1 MHLLPL
7 ILVATILLPN
17 SFCLLGFGKKQS
29 VAVKGTLQCN
39 GEAESD
45 VRVALY
51 DKDMLKNR
59 KLGEVKTDKSGEFNL
74 SGSKTE
80 ISKIDPKVNIYHR
93 CDHTGPCYRKFSFT
107 IPDKFITRGSTP
119 KRTFDL
125 GTINLA
131 AKFAGESLDCI
142 K

>member
-17 SFCLLGFGKKQS
+17 SFCLLGLGKKQS

-39 GEAESD
+39 GQPASN
-45 VRVALY
+45 VRVELH
-51 DKDMLKNR
+51 DKGIIIDK
-59 KLGEVKTDKSGEFNL
+59 KLGEGKTDDSGEFNL
-74 SGSKTE
+74 SGSKAE
-80 ISKIDPKVNIYHR
+80 ISKIDPKLTIYHNCEHEGR
-93 CDHTGPCYRKFSFT
+93 CYRKFSIT
-107 IPDKFITRGSTP
+107 IPDSFISQGTIP
-119 KRTFDL
+119 KRTFDV

-131 AKFAGESLDCI
+131 SKFKGESTSCI